1 MIINQAALQ
10 AAYKSFKVIFNQAFE
25 GAPSQCDLVAMRAP
39 SNTREQGYPWLGDFP
54 TMREWIGDR
63 VVKDLSAYDYT
74 IKNKSFESTIG
85 VDREDI
91 EDDLLGVYTPRL
103 QGLAQAAKEHP
114 DILVFALLK
123 AAFTTKCFDGQYF
136 CDTDHPW
143 GDTTVSNSGGGSGEP
158 WFLLDL
164 RRPIKPII
172 LQIRKV
178 PEFVALDKPTDEENF
193 MRKKFIYGVDD
204 RKNVG
209 FGLWQLAWGSK
220 QTLDATSYATAR
232 SAMMSFKREDG
243 VTPLGVIPTHLVHG
257 PTLESTAKTV
267 IDAANQAGGASN
279 IWYNTVKT
287 VNVPW
292 LA

>member
-1 MIINQAALQ
+1 MIINTASLQ
-10 AAYKSFKVIFNQAFE
+10 AAHKSFKVIFNQAFD
-25 GAPSQCDLVAMRAP
+25 GAASQWPLVAMEAP
-39 SNTREQGYPWLGDFP
+39 SNTKEQGYPWLGDFP
-54 TMREWIGDR
+54 MMREWIGDR
-63 VVKDLSAYDYT
+63 VIKDLSAFEYS

-85 VDREDI
+85 VDRDDI
-91 EDDLLGVYTPRL
+91 ADDTLGLYAPRI

-123 AAFTTKCFDGQYF
+123 AAFTTRCFDGQYF

-143 GDTTVSNSGGGSGEP
+143 GEGQVSNSAGGAGAP
-158 WFLLDL
+158 WFLMDL

-172 LQIRKV
+172 LQIRKR
-178 PEFVALDKPTDEENF
+178 PEFVALDNPENSETF
-193 MRKKFIYGVDD
+193 MRKKFIYGIDD

-209 FGLWQLAWGSK
+209 FGLWQLCYGSK
-220 QTLDATSYATAR
+220 QTLNAANYEAAR
-232 SAMMSFKREDG
+232 AAMMSFMREDG

-257 PTLESTAKTV
+257 PTLESAAKTV

-279 IWYNTVKT
+279 IWYQTVKT